1 MEWVIENIFQILGI
15 TGGVGTT
22 VLAATRIYWSLEN
35 RIVLLEKDVKK
46 LETKIEKDINEVN
59 EILKELRLDIKK
71 LLQRE

>member
-1 MEWVIENIFQILGI
+1 MQWLVENIFQLIGI
-15 TGGVGTT
+15 SGGVATT
-22 VLAATRIYWSLEN
+22 VLGATKIYWSLEN

-71 LLQRE
+71 LLQKE

>member
-1 MEWVIENIFQILGI
+1 MDWITQNIFELVGI
-15 TGGVGTT
+15 AGGVGTT
-22 VLAATRIYWSLEN
+22 VLATTRIYWSLEN